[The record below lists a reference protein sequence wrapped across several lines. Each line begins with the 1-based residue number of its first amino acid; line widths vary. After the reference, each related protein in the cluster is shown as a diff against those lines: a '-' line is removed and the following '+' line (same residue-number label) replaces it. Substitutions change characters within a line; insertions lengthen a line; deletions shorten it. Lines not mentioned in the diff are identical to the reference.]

1 MSHPF
6 TMRPVAAADLPK
18 ISDLH
23 ERTFGPG
30 RFARTAYRI
39 REGLPAISDCCLV
52 ATVGSQLAAAIR
64 FAPVTVGGRP
74 DALMLGPLAVEPHLA
89 GQGYGR
95 HLVAAG
101 IARARERGYRL
112 MILVGDL
119 PYYGRFGFK
128 PLPRGLLALPG
139 PVNPDRLLAL
149 ELAEGALADYAGLV
163 AGDAGS
169 CAAPACGDPGERAS
183 DDRR

>member
-6 TMRPVAAADLPK
+6 AVRPVATADLAR

-30 RFARTAYRI
+30 RFVRTAYRV
-39 REGLPAISDCCLV
+39 REGLPPISDCCLV
-52 ATVGSQLAAAIR
+52 ATVGSELAAAIR
-64 FAPVTVGGRP
+64 FAPVTIGGKP
-74 DALMLGPLAVEPHLA
+74 GALMLGPLAVEPLLA

-95 HLVAAG
+95 HLVAGG
-101 IARARERGYRL
+101 IARAKEKGYRL

-128 PLPRGLLALPG
+128 PVPPGRIAMPG
-139 PVNPDRLLAL
+139 PVNSDRLLAL
-149 ELAEGALADYAGLV
+149 ELEDGALADYAGLV
-163 AGDAGS
+163 AGAT
-169 CAAPACGDPGERAS
+169 
-183 DDRR
+183 